1 MSARPGPSGGYH
13 VSDIPT
19 GIALSRKVGFE
30 HNRDFSPIVA
40 VSLSNSYRLRPLVAP
55 ALFLHEPRDS
65 NVCGRSM
72 MPCGNPFCGW
82 LVDREAD
89 RLLHKFNR
97 LESRQINLS
106 SLLQEEAWG
115 SAVQRTSS

>member
-1 MSARPGPSGGYH
+1 M
-13 VSDIPT
+13 
-19 GIALSRKVGFE
+19 
-30 HNRDFSPIVA
+30 A

-65 NVCGRSM
+65 DVCGRSM

-115 SAVQRTSS
+115 ISGAEEIQLKAWSAQSLIVVLLVLGVDIHRNSQGSPRA